1 MKNLRFLFLLILSI
15 LFLSFNLKT
24 NAKKPIQPW
33 SENPWYWEYNDKPLL
48 LLGASSDDN
57 LFQWPTKKL
66 LSHLDSMKLVGANYV
81 RNTMSDRNDRGF
93 EIYPFKKLK
102 SGKYDLNMWNKE
114 YWKRFEFFL
123 KETSKRDIIVQI
135 EVWDHFD
142 HSRENWPP
150 HPYNPNNNVNYSEME
165 SGLRLKYPIHP
176 GLNKQPFFFTTPD
189 QQNNEV
195 VLKYQCRFV
204 EKMLSYTLNYDHVLY
219 CMDNETS
226 GEEEWSTYWAHFI
239 RSRAEKRGSKVYL
252 TEMWGNWNLQSK
264 HHIDFRSFQS
274 WL

>member
-33 SENPWYWEYNDKPLL
+33 SGNPWYWEYNDKPLL

-102 SGKYDLNMWNKE
+102 SGKYDLNVWNKE

-142 HSRENWPP
+142 HSRENWPLFSMIYSMAATVIVGLLMIAALVTGFNQIP
-150 HPYNPNNNVNYSEME
+150 HIQIAVAV
-165 SGLRLKYPIHP
+165 GLIISIPA
-176 GLNKQPFFFTTPD
+176 GMFFTKKIGSITG
-189 QQNNEV
+189 NEEGY
-195 VLKYQCRFV
+195 K
-204 EKMLSYTLNYDHVLY
+204 
-219 CMDNETS
+219 
-226 GEEEWSTYWAHFI
+226 I
-239 RSRAEKRGSKVYL
+239 
-252 TEMWGNWNLQSK
+252 
-264 HHIDFRSFQS
+264 
-274 WL
+274 